1 MSGVRTSVKAMWTR
15 LRISRYRARQADV
28 ARQDR
33 DSEERLR
40 MAEEGIDPYGRPRG
54 MGF

>member
-1 MSGVRTSVKAMWTR
+1 MGGIGKSVKSMWTR
-15 LRISRYRARQADV
+15 LRIWRYRAKQAEV